1 MTGYD
6 AIIVGG
12 GSAGAVLANRL
23 SEDPA
28 RKVLL
33 LEAGRVYPPDNYPD
47 DLANADRVGGGTE
60 HDWGYH
66 SEPGRLGYS
75 IPARSGRVLGGGSAI
90 NVGVAMRARPNDFA
104 RWKQQ
109 GIEGWASTVP
119 MGGEDDP
126 SAVVDAAGRV
136 RHVQGLRVIDASI
149 FPEIPS
155 EPTNLTTIMLGEHIA
170 ASMKRSDRR

>member
-1 MTGYD
+1 M
-6 AIIVGG
+6 
-12 GSAGAVLANRL
+12 LANRL

-33 LEAGRVYPPDNYPD
+33 LEAGHAYPPDDYPD
-47 DLANADRVGGGTE
+47 DLADADRVGGGTE

-104 RWKQQ
+104 RWKQH
-109 GIEGWASTVP
+109 GIEGWAFEDVLKTYKALENTPTGENEWHGRSGPFPIRQRTVEARY
-119 MGGEDDP
+119 GEIRCPVTIIWASKTHGFRTNEARLSP
-126 SAVVDAAGRV
+126 SAYRMRV
-136 RHVQGLRVIDASI
+136 FV
-149 FPEIPS
+149 
-155 EPTNLTTIMLGEHIA
+155 
-170 ASMKRSDRR
+170 